1 MTMIKSAQTN
11 TPRIFIS
18 STWEDKA
25 LARRL
30 EAELMAAGAE
40 VWSDQSGIRLG
51 ESFPKQINAA
61 LEWCNV
67 LLLIWSE
74 AASKS
79 HWVNLEWESAIHLQ
93 KRIIPCLLDNSPLP
107 LILTRFVYMDF
118 RNIDQGITQ
127 LLHALKI
134 SRQSMAPAATELVE

>member
-1 MTMIKSAQTN
+1 MIKSAQTN

-51 ESFPKQINAA
+51 ESFPKQITAA

-79 HWVNLEWESAIHLQ
+79 HWVELEWVNAIARG
-93 KRIIPCLLDNSPLP
+93 KAIIPCLLGTVPLP
-107 LILTRFVYMDF
+107 AILAHLGYVDF
-118 RNIDQGITQ
+118 RNVDHGIAE
-127 LLHALKI
+127 LLHALKLA
-134 SRQSMAPAATELVE
+134 RQSMAPAATELVE